1 MPPIAK
7 GMHHLGHRL
16 KSAREAAGLSQAEL
30 AERVGMSQQGVA
42 DIETKGGR
50 PRKLIEI
57 ARACGVSPE
66 WLLGENVEKTSAS
79 PAGSSGASP
88 ARRSS
93 SVTASVSRK
102 SLPEYDIRA
111 GASYGGGMDDGEWRE
126 GGVSGHEPVASWG
139 LPQSYVERELGLT
152 YGFADILPVRGDSM
166 DDGTAKAL
174 LSGDRVVIDRKDT
187 DPRQGGIF
195 AVWDGDGV
203 IIKQV
208 EIVRGAVPPQI
219 ICTSRNSNYKPIT
232 LNLDGNVHIIGRV
245 SAKFS
250 RM

>member
-1 MPPIAK
+1 MD
-7 GMHHLGHRL
+7 HLGSRL
-16 KSAREAAGLSQAEL
+16 KSARENAGLSQSEL

-42 DIETKGGR
+42 DIETKGSR

-57 ARACGVSPE
+57 ARACGVTPE
-66 WLLGENVEKTSAS
+66 WLLGQSQDRLE
-79 PAGSSGASP
+79 PGADGPRP
-88 ARRSS
+88 ARAAKHP
-93 SVTASVSRK
+93 TNQASVSRK

-111 GASYGGGMDDGEWRE
+111 GASYGGGMDDGEWRD
-126 GGVSGHEPVASWG
+126 GGVSGHEPVANWG

-208 EIVRGAVPPQI
+208 EIVRGSSPPKI
-219 ICTSRNSNYKPIT
+219 VCTSRNSNYKPIF
-232 LNLDGNVHIIGRV
+232 LALDGNVHIIGRV

>member
-1 MPPIAK
+1 MPPIAR
-7 GMHHLGHRL
+7 GMDHLGNRL
-16 KSAREAAGLSQAEL
+16 KSARESAGLSQAEL

-57 ARACGVSPE
+57 ARACGVTPE
-66 WLLGENVEKTSAS
+66 WLLGESQDRNGAGGES
-79 PAGSSGASP
+79 PRPSRPTRQSTGQ
-88 ARRSS
+88 
-93 SVTASVSRK
+93 TSVSRK

-111 GASYGGGMDDGEWRE
+111 GASYGGGMDDQEWRD
-126 GGVSGHEPVASWG
+126 GDVAGHEPVANWG
-139 LPQSYVERELGLT
+139 LPQAYVERELGLT

-166 DDGTAKAL
+166 DDGSAKAL
-174 LSGDRVVIDRKDT
+174 MSGDRVVIDRKDT

-208 EIVRGAVPPQI
+208 
-219 ICTSRNSNYKPIT
+219 
-232 LNLDGNVHIIGRV
+232 
-245 SAKFS
+245 
-250 RM
+250 

>member
-1 MPPIAK
+1 
-7 GMHHLGHRL
+7 
-16 KSAREAAGLSQAEL
+16 
-30 AERVGMSQQGVA
+30 MSQQGVA

-50 PRKLIEI
+50 PRKLVEI

-66 WLLGENVEKTSAS
+66 WLLGESPNRDGSPVEPGQQRPLRTSRLA
-79 PAGSSGASP
+79 PSSGGA
-88 ARRSS
+88 
-93 SVTASVSRK
+93 VSRK

-111 GASYGGGMDDGEWRE
+111 GASYGGGIDDQEWRD
-126 GGVSGHEPVASWG
+126 GDVAGHEPVASWG
-139 LPQSYVERELGLT
+139 LPQAYVERELGLT
-152 YGFADILPVRGDSM
+152 YGFADILPVYGDSM

-174 LSGDRVVIDRKDT
+174 TSGDRVIIDRKDT

-208 EIVRGAVPPQI
+208 EIVRGANPPQI
-219 ICTSRNSNYKPIT
+219 ICTSRNPHYKPIT
-232 LNLDGNVHIIGRV
+232 LDIIGNVHVIGRV
-245 SAKFS
+245 TAKFS

>member
-1 MPPIAK
+1 
-7 GMHHLGHRL
+7 
-16 KSAREAAGLSQAEL
+16 
-30 AERVGMSQQGVA
+30 MSQQGVA

-66 WLLGENVEKTSAS
+66 WLLGQSDEKTAAGETETPGGRSTRRPSSA
-79 PAGSSGASP
+79 P
-88 ARRSS
+88 
-93 SVTASVSRK
+93 ASVSRK

-111 GASYGGGMDDGEWRE
+111 GASYGGGMDDNEWRD
-126 GGVSGHEPVASWG
+126 GGVSGHEPVANWG

-208 EIVRGAVPPQI
+208 EIVRGASPPQI
-219 ICTSRNSNYKPIT
+219 ICTSRNGNYKPIV
-232 LNLDGNVHIIGRV
+232 LNLNGDVHIIGRV

>member
-1 MPPIAK
+1 
-7 GMHHLGHRL
+7 
-16 KSAREAAGLSQAEL
+16 
-30 AERVGMSQQGVA
+30 MSQQGVA

-66 WLLGENVEKTSAS
+66 WLLGESTERNGT
-79 PAGSSGASP
+79 AGDPKPPRMPRVTQSSGG
-88 ARRSS
+88 
-93 SVTASVSRK
+93 VVSRK

-111 GASYGGGMDDGEWRE
+111 GASYGGGMDDSEWRD
-126 GGVSGHEPVASWG
+126 GDISGHEPVASWG
-139 LPQSYVERELGLT
+139 LPQAYVERELGLT
-152 YGFADILPVRGDSM
+152 YGFADILPVYGDSM

-174 LSGDRVVIDRKDT
+174 TSGDRVIIDRKDT

-208 EIVRGAVPPQI
+208 EIVRGATPPQI
-219 ICTSRNSNYKPIT
+219 ICTSRNSNYKPIV
-232 LNLDGNVHIIGRV
+232 LDMIGNVHVIGRV
-245 SAKFS
+245 TAKFS

>member
-1 MPPIAK
+1 MN
-7 GMHHLGHRL
+7 HLGHRL

-30 AERVGMSQQGVA
+30 AERVSMSQQGVA

-66 WLLGENVEKTSAS
+66 WLLGESAEKTPSAQS
-79 PAGSSGASP
+79 EQPGSMV
-88 ARRSS
+88 ARRLGGA
-93 SVTASVSRK
+93 TASVSRK

-111 GASYGGGMDDGEWRE
+111 GASYGGGMDDGEWRD
-126 GGVSGHEPVASWG
+126 GGVSAHEPVANWG
-139 LPQSYVERELGLT
+139 LPQAYVERELGLT

-166 DDGTAKAL
+166 DDGSAKAL
-174 LSGDRVVIDRKDT
+174 TSGDRVVIDRKDT

-208 EIVRGAVPPQI
+208 EIVRGSSPPQI
-219 ICTSRNSNYKPIT
+219 VCTSRNGNYKPIT
-232 LNLDGNVHIIGRV
+232 LDLDGNVHIIGRV

>member
-1 MPPIAK
+1 
-7 GMHHLGHRL
+7 
-16 KSAREAAGLSQAEL
+16 
-30 AERVGMSQQGVA
+30 MSQQGIA
-42 DIETKGGR
+42 DVETKGGR

-57 ARACGVSPE
+57 ARACGVTPE
-66 WLLGENVEKTSAS
+66 WLLGQSTDRNGDGQGE
-79 PAGSSGASP
+79 P
-88 ARRSS
+88 RSIRQPRS
-93 SVTASVSRK
+93 HVTVSRK
-102 SLPEYDIRA
+102 ALPEYDIRA
-111 GASYGGGMDDGEWRE
+111 GASYGGGMDDQAWQE
-126 GGVSGHEPVASWG
+126 GDVAGHEPVASWG
-139 LPQSYVERELGLT
+139 LPATYVERELGLS

-208 EIVRGAVPPQI
+208 EIVRGSNPPQI
-219 ICTSRNSNYKPIT
+219 VCTSRNTNYKPIT
-232 LNLDGNVHIIGRV
+232 LIMDGNVRIIGRI